1 MKSIK
6 PILAVCAAALLLG
19 GCGSVL
25 NPYHEEFSCKAPA
38 EGGACVDT
46 MTAYA
51 DAQATEA
58 KDNLPPRPSITLG
71 TGTQADPATARAV
84 YEDRYYRRLAGLL
97 DEPQVPLI
105 EPPKIM
111 RVLLMPYKGEGGEL
125 FMPRYSF
132 VQVAEARWVLGE
144 NQLPN

>member
-1 MKSIK
+1 MKT
-6 PILAVCAAALLLG
+6 ILTVCAAALILS
-19 GCGSVL
+19 GCGTML
-25 NPYHEEFSCKAPA
+25 NPYHEEFSCKAEA
-38 EGGACVDT
+38 EGGSCVDT

-51 DAQATEA
+51 DAQVTEPA
-58 KDNLPPRPSITLG
+58 DNRPPKPSMSLDG
-71 TGTQADPATARAV
+71 KVGAESTARAV

-97 DEPQVPLI
+97 EEPQVPMI

-132 VQVAEARWVLGE
+132 IKVEDARWVLAE
-144 NQLPN
+144 DQPLR

>member
-1 MKSIK
+1 MRQIVTF
-6 PILAVCAAALLLG
+6 LAAALLLA
-19 GCGSVL
+19 GCGSVI
-25 NPYHEEFSCKAPA
+25 NPYHEDFSCKASD

-51 DAQATEA
+51 DAHVTEPA
-58 KDNLPPRPSITLG
+58 DNQPPRPSVASTAVPG
-71 TGTQADPATARAV
+71 TADAGTARAV

-97 DEPQVPLI
+97 DEPQVPVI

-111 RVLLMPYKGEGGEL
+111 RVLVMPYQGEGGEL

-132 VQVAEARWVLGE
+132 IQVEDARWVLAE
-144 NQLPN
+144 DQAIR

>member
-1 MKSIK
+1 MKA
-6 PILAVCAAALLLG
+6 ILTICAATLILS
-19 GCGSVL
+19 GCGTIL
-25 NPYHEEFSCKAPA
+25 NPYHEEFSCKAA
-38 EGGACVDT
+38 ADGGACVDT

-51 DAQATEA
+51 DAQVTEPA
-58 KDNLPPRPSITLG
+58 DNRPPKPSMSLDGMIG
-71 TGTQADPATARAV
+71 PESTARAV

-97 DEPQVPLI
+97 EEPQVPMI

-132 VQVAEARWVLGE
+132 IKVEDARWVLAE
-144 NQLPN
+144 DQSLR